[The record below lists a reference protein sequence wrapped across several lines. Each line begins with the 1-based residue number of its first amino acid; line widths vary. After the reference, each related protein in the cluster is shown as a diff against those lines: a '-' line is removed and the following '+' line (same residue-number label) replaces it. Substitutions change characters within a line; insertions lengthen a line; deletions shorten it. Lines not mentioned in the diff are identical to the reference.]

1 MLLMIQES
9 EQREEEEEVV
19 RRREV
24 GCQWESPEEERR
36 EVGCQSDS
44 AERRDAAVQVDLLTQ
59 QLSWRHTGSSAMLLQ
74 CFAVRPDGPDGGAL
88 LQHCTSNR
96 TRTRTIQ
103 PAVKHQI
110 QTPPKLPQPRSRIQ
124 RGRPPLSRRDNQQSS
139 SSSRP
144 APRNRRQRRASPATD
159 RQEEQQQ
166 EEQQEEEREEEE
178 QQEEQ
183 VVEEDTGDP
192 TWTPPEAD
200 VSHPS
205 PAALEDVEL
214 DSESQNASL
223 HVVKLE
229 PDSTMCDVCG
239 KVMKNKSS
247 LARHSFI
254 HTGKKPY
261 ACHLCELR
269 FNRRD
274 NLQHHLNRLH
284 PNGVAKLEKQR
295 EEQAWLCAVCGKT
308 FSCRSRL
315 KTHEVIHS
323 GVKPYRC
330 DLCPKAYMRTND
342 LEHHKKI
349 VHVDGGGE
357 LQRSGSLL
365 CDLCGKEF
373 RCRSQLAVHFQTHT
387 GERPHLCDIC
397 GRKFGRQYQL
407 KRHKIL
413 VHVNRADGE
422 ENAPSDAPFACGVCG
437 KRLKSEALLAAH
449 SRIHTGDKPHRCG
462 ICLRSFQRAACLKQ
476 HHVRVHLKVRV
487 NEGPH
492 AAARRASSA
501 AEKVFPCSVC
511 SKAFKFRS
519 LLASHSMIHSEVRP
533 HACDFCSRSFRRLS
547 HLKRHRE
554 VVHANGARPPQS
566 FVCHICGK
574 DKKCRSQLAR
584 HVIIHTGERPFSCD
598 LCPARFNRSGNLQQ
612 HRKRMHGV
620 APPPAEEAPPI
631 LFDDDVDMAPAL
643 TYKQEETV
651 VAVDVA
657 AEGVEVMASDET
669 DAT

>member
-1 MLLMIQES
+1 MSSDLLEPPAG
-9 EQREEEEEVV
+9 EQLCVFLLTRGEEEEEEEEEV

-24 GCQWESPEEERR
+24 GCQWESPEEERK
-36 EVGCQSDS
+36 EVGCQSDY

-74 CFAVRPDGPDGGAL
+74 CFAVRPDGPDGGTL

-96 TRTRTIQ
+96 TRTRAIK
-103 PAVKHQI
+103 PAIKHQNP
-110 QTPPKLPQPRSRIQ
+110 THLNHASSPKP
-124 RGRPPLSRRDNQQSS
+124 
-139 SSSRP
+139 SRP
-144 APRNRRQRRASPATD
+144 AARNCRQRRVSPATD
-159 RQEEQQQ
+159 SQQGEQQQ
-166 EEQQEEEREEEE
+166 QPEDEEV
-178 QQEEQ
+178 

-200 VSHPS
+200 ISHLSPS
-205 PAALEDVEL
+205 ALKDVEV

-223 HVVKLE
+223 RVVKLE

-254 HTGKKPY
+254 HTGEKPY

-274 NLQHHLNRLH
+274 NLQHHLTRLH

-295 EEQAWLCAVCGKT
+295 EEQTWLCAVCGKT

-349 VHVDGGGE
+349 IHVDGGGE

-365 CDLCGKEF
+365 CDHCGKEF

-413 VHVNRADGE
+413 VHLNRAEGE
-422 ENAPSDAPFACGVCG
+422 NPPADAPYACSICG
-437 KRLKSEALLAAH
+437 KRLKTEALLAAH

-462 ICLRSFQRAACLKQ
+462 VCLRSFQRATCLKQ
-476 HHVRVHLKVRV
+476 HHIRVHLKVRV
-487 NEGPH
+487 SDVPH
-492 AAARRASSA
+492 AAPRRRSSA
-501 AEKVFPCSVC
+501 AKEFPCLIC

-519 LLASHSMIHSEVRP
+519 LLASHSLIHSEVRP
-533 HACDFCSRSFRRLS
+533 HTCDFCSRSFRRLS

-584 HVIIHTGERPFSCD
+584 HVIIHTGERPFPCD

-620 APPPAEEAPPI
+620 GPLPAEEDSPI
-631 LFDDDVDMAPAL
+631 LFDDDMDIAPAL

-651 VAVDVA
+651 VAVDAA
-657 AEGVEVMASDET
+657 AEGAEAAACDET
-669 DAT
+669 SPT

>member
-1 MLLMIQES
+1 MSSGLLQPPGG
-9 EQREEEEEVV
+9 EQLCVFLLGDEGEEE
-19 RRREV
+19 RRRRRKEV

-59 QLSWRHTGSSAMLLQ
+59 QISWRHTGSSAMLLQ

-88 LQHCTSNR
+88 LQHCTTNR
-96 TRTRTIQ
+96 TRTRTRTRPIK
-103 PAVKHQI
+103 PTHS
-110 QTPPKLPQPRSRIQ
+110 RSQ
-124 RGRPPLSRRDNQQSS
+124 RRPPPQRSHKGPSKRRY
-139 SSSRP
+139 
-144 APRNRRQRRASPATD
+144 RRVSPVTD
-159 RQEEQQQ
+159 IIQQ
-166 EEQQEEEREEEE
+166 EEVEEEVDEVDEVEDEEDEE
-178 QQEEQ
+178 DK
-183 VVEEDTGDP
+183 EEDTGDP
-192 TWTPPEAD
+192 TWTPPEGA
-200 VSHPS
+200 VNSHPS
-205 PAALEDVEL
+205 ASALEEVQL
-214 DSESQNASL
+214 DSDSQHAPL
-223 HVVKLE
+223 GAVKLE
-229 PDSTMCDVCG
+229 PESTVCDVCG

-274 NLQHHLNRLH
+274 NLQHHLSRLH

-295 EEQAWLCAVCGKT
+295 QVQAWLCAVCGKT

-323 GVKPYRC
+323 GVKPHCC

-349 VHVDGGGE
+349 AHADGAADS
-357 LQRSGSLL
+357 QPPSSLL

-373 RCRSQLAVHFQTHT
+373 KCRSQLAVHFQTHT
-387 GERPHLCDIC
+387 GERPHLCDVC

-413 VHVNRADGE
+413 VHANQSDGE
-422 ENAPSDAPFACGVCG
+422 ENPPPSSPFACAVCG
-437 KRLKSEALLAAH
+437 KRLKSEALLSAH
-449 SRIHTGDKPHRCG
+449 SRIHSGDKPHRCG
-462 ICLRSFQRAACLKQ
+462 VCLRGFQRATCLKQ
-476 HHVRVHLKVRV
+476 HHLRVHLRVKV
-487 NEGPH
+487 NE
-492 AAARRASSA
+492 ASRAARRRRGA
-501 AEKVFPCSVC
+501 APVKAFPCLICCKVFR
-511 SKAFKFRS
+511 FKS
-519 LLASHSMIHSEVRP
+519 LLASHSLIHSDNRP
-533 HACDFCSRSFRRLS
+533 YGCDFCSRSFRRLS

-554 VVHANGARPPQS
+554 VVHANGARPPQT

-584 HVIIHTGERPFSCD
+584 HVIIHTGERPFACD
-598 LCPARFNRSGNLQQ
+598 LCAAGFNRRGNLQQ

-620 APPPAEEAPPI
+620 GAEPAEEAPPI
-631 LFDDDVDMAPAL
+631 LFDDDMTPAL

-651 VAVDVA
+651 VAVDVELLPERA
-657 AEGVEVMASDET
+657 QSS
-669 DAT
+669 